1 VLFPTCLGPK
11 RKKLFLPKGRLG
23 ILEIMIL
30 FYRVKFTCQDI
41 FVDNFA
47 KGQEQTYVDISSF
60 SYKTHFRLT
69 IQRYGCIY
77 LFMKWQV
84 IFYRNISGQCP
95 TEKFI
100 NGLPYDDAEEIVAAI
115 AALRELGNKARRPL
129 ADYLEDGIYELRAR
143 RLQRRFRVLYTFV
156 GKEAILLLTGFV
168 KKSKAVPAK
177 TLRKA
182 KTLKR
187 DYLERMKGD
196 NNG

>member
-1 VLFPTCLGPK
+1 
-11 RKKLFLPKGRLG
+11 
-23 ILEIMIL
+23 
-30 FYRVKFTCQDI
+30 
-41 FVDNFA
+41 
-47 KGQEQTYVDISSF
+47 
-60 SYKTHFRLT
+60 
-69 IQRYGCIY
+69 
-77 LFMKWQV
+77 MKWQV
-84 IFYRNISGQCP
+84 IFYRNILGRCP

-100 NGLPYDDAEEIVAAI
+100 NGLPYDDAEEVVASI

-143 RLQRRFRVLYTFV
+143 RLQRQFRVLYTFL

-196 NNG
+196 KNG